1 MEKQGILC
9 FNKQVSIEN
18 FFKFLFFIMKF
29 KFFLTLLILFSF
41 TPLFGDGVKNFIS
54 EKNVKAEKDY
64 FTYSATTPPFSE
76 VRDLFSHTD
85 KFVVFVCSENPKE
98 TLSKGVY
105 VEDKVYEYSKE
116 NIIFIPLEI
125 KIIRFSKAKP
135 DGSNKKVRILKTDYA
150 KLMNNRIPKDC
161 ASEFLLIWSY
171 KKYANMGFI
180 YHDARTFWNDKV
192 FMDFFERYK
201 NSK

>member
-1 MEKQGILC
+1 
-9 FNKQVSIEN
+9 
-18 FFKFLFFIMKF
+18 MKF

-41 TPLFGDGVKNFIS
+41 TPLFGDGVKTFIS

-76 VRDLFSHTD
+76 VRYLFSHTD

-161 ASEFLLIWSY
+161 ASEFLLIWGY
-171 KKYANMGFI
+171 KKYANMRFI